1 MSEMSFAMFCLT
13 VITLAAIARGK
24 DEIAEKAL
32 STLGNVTK
40 GLISIVEKIAERFH
54 DGGGPNNTPKR

>member
-13 VITLAAIARGK
+13 VITLTAIARGK

-32 STLGNVTK
+32 STLSSVMK
-40 GLISIVEKIAERFH
+40 GLMSIVDRIADRYHEGGRH
-54 DGGGPNNTPKR
+54 DNTLKS